1 MKEATVKVRL
11 EKGQELTDDLLRH
24 IAKVALEGTTKVSGF
39 GTGTG
44 IVVSIERNKLS
55 TVQKL

>member
-55 TVQKL
+55 TV